1 MMAQGMNESDMDR
14 LHAEFDAICR
24 CGGRLSGTES
34 ERRAVALLKALG
46 RAATGVDARVETVT
60 YGGWRAT
67 ASELTGPDGAN
78 HPLNPLVRSAAT
90 PPGGV
95 EAEVLDL
102 GRGTPEEFDA
112 HRTEIPGRIVLVRHE
127 LMFAPGTIHRR
138 IKYRAAVEAGAVGFL
153 IAGPEPGHLVAGSS
167 GRRDEPGI
175 PAAGVAPETA
185 RAFRRTVR
193 GRPRARLRISTREA
207 PASVEN
213 VFFDLPG
220 PSPGYVVLSA
230 HIDGHDLGESAIDN
244 ATGLAVALAVVRRL
258 VPHART
264 WRRGLRLAFFNV
276 EEWALTGSA
285 AHVAALDDAQRA
297 AIALC
302 INLDSVAG
310 GERLAAL
317 TSGFAGLERF
327 LLGCAEETG
336 TGVELDLFLPLQMN
350 SDHGS
355 YARAGIPAF
364 RLVAGFGD
372 PSASVRHVLTPLDRR
387 ELVAPHELDRA
398 ARLSAAITR
407 AALEADSGE
416 VLGWRVCATPD
427 APAR

>member
-1 MMAQGMNESDMDR
+1 MDR
-14 LHAEFDAICR
+14 LQAEFDAICR

-78 HPLNPLVRSAAT
+78 HPLKPLVRSAAS

-153 IAGPEPGHLVAGSS
+153 DRRPRTGKSWWPGSS

-175 PAAGVAPETA
+175 PAAGVTPETA

-193 GRPRARLRISTREA
+193 GRTARAAADFHPKKRPRASRTCSSTSRDPPPDTWCCRPTSTA
-207 PASVEN
+207 TIWARARSTTPPVW
-213 VFFDLPG
+213 
-220 PSPGYVVLSA
+220 PSPSRWSA
-230 HIDGHDLGESAIDN
+230 GS
-244 ATGLAVALAVVRRL
+244 
-258 VPHART
+258 PRT
-264 WRRGLRLAFFNV
+264 RGR
-276 EEWALTGSA
+276 G
-285 AHVAALDDAQRA
+285 
-297 AIALC
+297 
-302 INLDSVAG
+302 AG
-310 GERLAAL
+310 
-317 TSGFAGLERF
+317 
-327 LLGCAEETG
+327 
-336 TGVELDLFLPLQMN
+336 
-350 SDHGS
+350 
-355 YARAGIPAF
+355 
-364 RLVAGFGD
+364 
-372 PSASVRHVLTPLDRR
+372 
-387 ELVAPHELDRA
+387 
-398 ARLSAAITR
+398 
-407 AALEADSGE
+407 DSG
-416 VLGWRVCATPD
+416 LPSSTSRNGR
-427 APAR
+427 

>member
-14 LHAEFDAICR
+14 LQAEFDAICR

-167 GRRDEPGI
+167 GRRDEPGV

-220 PSPGYVVLSA
+220 PSSGSVVLSA

-336 TGVELDLFLPLQMN
+336 LELDLFRPLQMN
-350 SDHGS
+350 SDHGN
-355 YARAGIPAF
+355 YARAGIPAL

>member
-1 MMAQGMNESDMDR
+1 MNESDMDR

-34 ERRAVALLKALG
+34 ERRAVALLKELG
-46 RAATGVDARVETVT
+46 KAATGVDAHVERVD

-67 ASELTGPDGAN
+67 ASELTGTDGTTY
-78 HPLNPLVRSAAT
+78 PLHPLVRSAAS

-102 GRGTPEEFDA
+102 GRGTAEEFDT
-112 HRTEIPGRIVLVRHE
+112 HRAEIPGRIVLVRHE

-153 IAGPEPGHLVAGSS
+153 IAGPEPGNPVAGSS

-185 RAFRRTVR
+185 RAFRRTAR
-193 GRPRARLRISTREA
+193 GRPRARLRIATEEA
-207 PASVEN
+207 PAAVEN

-220 PSPGYVVLSA
+220 PEAGYVVLSA

-244 ATGLAVALAVVRRL
+244 ATGLAVALAVARRL
-258 VPHART
+258 APHAAT

-285 AHVAALDDAQRA
+285 AHVAALDDVQRA
-297 AIALC
+297 GVALC

-317 TSGFAGLERF
+317 TSGFVGLERF
-327 LLGCAEETG
+327 LLGCAEATDL
-336 TGVELDLFLPLQMN
+336 ELDLFRPLQMN
-350 SDHGS
+350 SDHGN
-355 YARAGIPAF
+355 YAKAGIPAF

-372 PSASVRHVLTPLDRR
+372 PSAAARHVLTPLDRR
-387 ELVAPHELDRA
+387 DLVAPDELDRA
-398 ARLSAAITR
+398 ARLTTAITK

-416 VLGWRVCATPD
+416 TLGWRMGAEPD
-427 APAR
+427 

>member
-1 MMAQGMNESDMDR
+1 MNGSGMER
-14 LHAEFDAICR
+14 LHSEFEAICR
-24 CGGRLSGTES
+24 CGGRRAGTES
-34 ERRAVALLKALG
+34 ERRAVALLKELG
-46 RAATGVDARVETVT
+46 RTATGVDAHVETVA

-67 ASELTGPDGAN
+67 ASELTGPDGTA
-78 HPLNPLVRSAAT
+78 HPLNPLVRSAAS

-102 GRGTPEEFDA
+102 GRGTPEEFAA
-112 HRTEIPGRIVLVRHE
+112 HRAEIPGRIVLVRHE
-127 LMFAPGTIHRR
+127 LMFAPGTLHRR

-153 IAGPEPGHLVAGSS
+153 IAGPEPGNVVAGSS

-175 PAAGVAPETA
+175 PAAGIAPETA
-185 RAFRRTVR
+185 RAFRRTAR
-193 GRPRARLRISTREA
+193 GRPRARLRISTEEA
-207 PASVEN
+207 RASVEN

-220 PSPGYVVLSA
+220 SGAGYVVLSA

-244 ATGLAVALAVVRRL
+244 ATGLAVALEVARRL
-258 VPHART
+258 APHADT

-285 AHVAALDDAQRA
+285 AHVATLDVAQRA
-297 AIALC
+297 EIALC
-302 INLDSVAG
+302 VNLDSVAG
-310 GERLAAL
+310 GERLTAL

-327 LLGCAEETG
+327 LLRCAEETG
-336 TGVELDLFLPLQMN
+336 IELDLFRPLQMN
-350 SDHGS
+350 SDHGN

-372 PSASVRHVLTPLDRR
+372 PSAAVRHVLTPRDKR

-398 ARLSAAITR
+398 ARLTAAIAR
-407 AALEADSGE
+407 AALGADSGE
-416 VLGWRVCATPD
+416 TLGWR
-427 APAR
+427 ARAEAHGPGR